1 MIGYN
6 NSPQER
12 GGDEMQ
18 RLIRELA
25 GPAPVAR
32 AALCQTLQV
41 DAETLQTQL
50 AALEREGLPV
60 LSTEQGVWLD
70 PARSGLLPARWQ
82 PGLETDRLGRGTVFY
97 APEMDSTNSVLK
109 REATAHV
116 LAEGSLALCERQT
129 AGRGRLQRVWED
141 PEPGAN
147 LKSSVLLRP
156 TLPPAQI
163 PLITLAVA
171 TAAADAIAEQGL
183 APGIKWP
190 NDVVL
195 GARKCVGI
203 LCELATDPQGA
214 VCVVAGAGVN
224 LNQTVFPDALQ
235 GRATSLKLETGREVA
250 AGAFLTRYLL
260 HLEAAVDT
268 LCTQGFAGL
277 LPAYQARS
285 VTLGRRVQV
294 VGAAETFTGLAETL
308 DETGALWVRDDAGT
322 RRRVLSGDVSVRG
335 VMGYV

>member
-1 MIGYN
+1 MLFSID
-6 NSPQER
+6 SPQER
-12 GGDEMQ
+12 GGNEQQ
-18 RLIRELA
+18 RLIRALA

-32 AALCQTLQV
+32 AALCQTLRLG
-41 DAETLQTQL
+41 AEALQTQL
-50 AALEREGLPV
+50 DALQREGLPV
-60 LSTEQGVWLD
+60 LDTAQGVWLD
-70 PARSGLLPARWQ
+70 PARSGLLPARWL
-82 PGLETDRLGRGTVFY
+82 PGLETRQLGRGTVFY

-109 REATAHV
+109 REAAAQV
-116 LAEGSLALCERQT
+116 LPEGSLALCERQT

-163 PLITLAVA
+163 PLLTLAVA
-171 TAAADAIAEQGL
+171 IAVADAIAESGL
-183 APGIKWP
+183 TPGIKWP

-195 GARKCVGI
+195 GTKKCVGI
-203 LCELATDPQGA
+203 LCEGTTDPQGA

-235 GRATSLKLETGREVA
+235 GRATSLKLETGHEVA
-250 AGAFLTRYLL
+250 AGVFFNRYLL
-260 HLEAAVDT
+260 HLEAAVDA

-277 LPAYQARS
+277 LPSYRARS

-294 VGAAETFTGLAETL
+294 VGATETFTGLAETL